1 MTLEITYSEMF
12 LIVWA
17 VCMTIMYLITRSNA
31 EDFRK
36 HTLAKLMQVYKGE
49 ARIVFEE
56 TDEGYH
62 ISIVNKE

>member
-31 EDFRK
+31 EDFKK

-49 ARIVFEE
+49 AEIIFEE

-62 ISIVNKE
+62 IQIVNKE